1 MDFLWQLFRTT
12 APLLVTS
19 TGVLVSEYAGVMA
32 IFADGFI
39 SLGGFL
45 SYCFMVQTGSPF
57 VSVFFSTAIC
67 TVLGY
72 GAAFVTQKLRANP
85 FLTGLALNIAVTGI
99 ISFLSVVFFGT
110 RGVLASSQY
119 NLPEALA

>member
-45 SYCFMVQTGSPF
+45 SYCFMV
-57 VSVFFSTAIC
+57 
-67 TVLGY
+67 
-72 GAAFVTQKLRANP
+72 
-85 FLTGLALNIAVTGI
+85 
-99 ISFLSVVFFGT
+99 
-110 RGVLASSQY
+110 
-119 NLPEALA
+119 